1 MDHVLRVFHVN
12 WNRLLKQQDKKKQ
25 NNKRKSC
32 NFQNVE
38 IETDGR
44 E

>member
-12 WNRLLKQQDKKKQ
+12 WNRLLKQQDQKK
-25 NNKRKSC
+25 NKRKSC